1 MWKII
6 KTQLKGRV
14 KPVDHGCGFHI
25 EVARNVV

>member
-6 KTQLKGRV
+6 KTQLEEGV
-14 KPVDHGCGFHI
+14 KPVNHGCGFHI